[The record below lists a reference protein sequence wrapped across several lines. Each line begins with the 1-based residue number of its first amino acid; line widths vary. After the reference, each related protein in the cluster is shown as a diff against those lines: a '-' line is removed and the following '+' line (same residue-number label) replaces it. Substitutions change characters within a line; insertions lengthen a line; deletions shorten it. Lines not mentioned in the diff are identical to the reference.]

1 MSEKRGGHEMAS
13 LSPKEP
19 KFQRTDKEVLVFNSF
34 TTVPPAL

>member
-13 LSPKEP
+13 LSPEEP

-34 TTVPPAL
+34 TTVLPAL